1 MRGAI
6 ATTNRSRIRFDAY
19 RPPDLME
26 KLTLMG
32 EHYVCEVHLS
42 SHTLDLSWECS
53 SHWSGRVEGVLSLRK
68 LAWPRASLV
77 PPSRTIVSLF
87 SFRHT
92 TSPCHLPRCPR
103 IAPRKETASLRAPFS
118 PVVPT
123 AIPSSD
129 SAPAR
134 ARPAPQIQNPLRAAV
149 SAASP
154 APQTSFHRAPPPPR
168 LPPAPLAKPSPLPLP
183 AAWSPLPTPQL
194 GRVAFRLI

>member
-1 MRGAI
+1 
-6 ATTNRSRIRFDAY
+6 
-19 RPPDLME
+19 ME

-154 APQTSFHRAPPPPR
+154 PHRKLLSIELHLRRAFHQRHSPNLHHR
-168 LPPAPLAKPSPLPLP
+168 LFQLHGRHFLHPS
-183 AAWSPLPTPQL
+183 
-194 GRVAFRLI
+194 